1 MRQIP
6 CAVGLAAL
14 VLFGGCHNFKGVW
27 PTSNN
32 AQTQARPLP
41 ENVDAA
47 TLVRSLNDTAAHLQ
61 SLQASDLTIDARE
74 GNQPVGLTGIMNC
87 QKSKNFRLVAYVLGS
102 QAVDMGSNDQE
113 FWYWISKAD
122 PPYLVHCSY
131 QDLARGGVYLPFPF
145 QPDWVLE
152 TLGMA
157 EYNPAANYQ
166 VQVGQKVVYLIE
178 QTTSAQGQPVRKVTV
193 FDRTTATSGRP
204 TVIAHVLQDATGKEI
219 CSAQVA
225 DLRVD
230 PSSGATYPHVVKL
243 MWPAQKIE
251 MKMTLDGV
259 RVNGLPAGQ
268 QLAVFQRPQ
277 LRNVREIDLA
287 RLPAQPTA
295 QVQRVRGSMR

>member
-6 CAVGLAAL
+6 CALGLAAIL
-14 VLFGGCHNFKGVW
+14 LFGGCHNFKGVW
-27 PTSNN
+27 PASNPGQ
-32 AQTQARPLP
+32 AQARPLP
-41 ENVDAA
+41 ENIDAA
-47 TLVRSLNDTAAHLQ
+47 TLVRSLNDNAARLQ
-61 SLQASDLTIDARE
+61 SLQATDLTIDARE
-74 GNQPVGLTGIMNC
+74 GSQPVGLTGIMNC
-87 QKSKNFRLVAYVLGS
+87 QKPKNFRLVAYVLGC

-157 EYNPAANYQ
+157 EYNPSANYQ
-166 VQVGQKVVYLIE
+166 VQVGPKVVYLIE

-193 FDRTTATSGRP
+193 FDRTTAASGRP
-204 TVIAHVLQDATGKEI
+204 TVVAHQLQDANGKEI
-219 CSAQVA
+219 CSAQVS
-225 DLRVD
+225 DLRLD
-230 PSSGATYPHVVKL
+230 QASGALYPHVVKL
-243 MWPAQKIE
+243 TWPAQKIE

-259 RVNGLPAGQ
+259 RLNGLQAGQ
-268 QLAVFQRPQ
+268 PLPVFQRPQ
-277 LRNVREIDLA
+277 LRNVREVDLA
-287 RLPAQPTA
+287 RLPAQPTG